1 MYMVNNN
8 NIQCD
13 ELIIGLNTFID
24 PTAIIR
30 GINGNSKKIIIGDNC
45 YIGKNVQIIIDELK
59 IGDYCK
65 IHHNTNIHGYKPCV
79 IGHNAWIGQYTI
91 IDSIGGVTIGNNC
104 GIGAH
109 SQLWSHIKYGDTLEG
124 CRFLSD
130 SPLKIGDDVWFVG
143 HCIVS
148 PINAEDKSMALV
160 GSVITKNMKSNHVYA
175 GSPANDIT
183 DKVGN
188 QFNNVSIKDKYE
200 KMLGYLSESS
210 IENIKIVETTDD
222 FNFNDDISY
231 FDVSSRTYTK
241 KQSINEIKFMNY
253 LLPDKAKFTPYE
265 L

>member
-253 LLPDKAKFTPYE
+253 LLRSIRR
-265 L
+265 